1 MSCYVRNIIPRWA
14 VIGWLITTCTSN
26 VAGSNAKLALFYDW
40 LFFDAEKDNIM
51 NIEPAILVMHNSMR
65 SHPAVT
71 ATLLDFLCRIIPNFY
86 PALSDKVRAGIFSS
100 LQQILEKRVLP
111 SLGPLF
117 DSKNLD
123 RDLRVMV
130 REVFKEFCVPPSEG
144 VKTEEFPSIPTPLN
158 MKDEPV
164 GLGGPHINHASSPIN
179 NHVGVESEPMF
190 SDDDEDRR
198 AEEDN
203 VIEDEEKV
211 DDDEDDD
218 DIPLGERTSQSL
230 TLLSY
235 AYLKLCFDL
244 LTIKTKVR
252 LKDKPSDDKSPSL
265 DPELVQQLDG
275 EFRRAVESLHV
286 EKDNEAREQFD
297 DKVFP
302 KEMSDESIEDS
313 IGRPLFVM
321 FRNVVQ
327 MPDDSRRL
335 LLLNLLGEMATQRP
349 QIGYLLLYFLKA
361 CKLNEAKAQVYI
373 DLAQSLEKDLEK
385 CLLADLKLCQ
395 EDDVELFC
403 WLVPEV
409 YTQFPQVAVGHAQ
422 LLSLVVSTVD
432 ASQLQCLVCHILQ
445 GRLVMFRADSFRAL
459 LSASLSWETYEQ
471 YCLWQLVTAH
481 GIPIDY
487 VLPILPRLEFS
498 TNAEA
503 LTSILLMLKQER
515 PTAELLKHLLSR
527 EVRPPG
533 DVFVL
538 STLKYWC
545 REHEEKLGELISA
558 LLSSRYPNTSPN
570 KRKRGGGGKGN
581 ATSGPPTA
589 DQVLFFVL
597 GHLDQL
603 RQSSCRLY
611 GLDSIQ
617 RALQQAQASCSD
629 SQRKRFGD
637 LFALAE
643 VDEVE
648 TTSKKRGVVGRKGK
662 GAGAK
667 SRAPAREVSDT
678 SEESSEGHFSFHH
691 SSPALSFILYNF
703 LSLGRSSSLLPYP
716 GTFLLP
722 SLFSSSLQLCLSR
735 NISFLPSIFSSS
747 LLYSL
752 QLPFSGSFF

>member
-1 MSCYVRNIIPRWA
+1 MIRGNQGKA
-14 VIGWLITTCTSN
+14 
-26 VAGSNAKLALFYDW
+26 
-40 LFFDAEKDNIM
+40 
-51 NIEPAILVMHNSMR
+51 
-65 SHPAVT
+65 
-71 ATLLDFLCRIIPNFY
+71 
-86 PALSDKVRAGIFSS
+86 
-100 LQQILEKRVLP
+100 
-111 SLGPLF
+111 
-117 DSKNLD
+117 
-123 RDLRVMV
+123 
-130 REVFKEFCVPPSEG
+130 
-144 VKTEEFPSIPTPLN
+144 
-158 MKDEPV
+158 
-164 GLGGPHINHASSPIN
+164 
-179 NHVGVESEPMF
+179 
-190 SDDDEDRR
+190 
-198 AEEDN
+198 
-203 VIEDEEKV
+203 
-211 DDDEDDD
+211 
-218 DIPLGERTSQSL
+218 
-230 TLLSY
+230 
-235 AYLKLCFDL
+235 
-244 LTIKTKVR
+244 KVR

-265 DPELVQQLDG
+265 DPELVQQLEG

-286 EKDNEAREQFD
+286 EKDNEARCQAMERLVQLVLQEDDLDTDIMTTLGSCLCHVLREQFD

-361 CKLNEAKAQVYI
+361 WPGEFLGPEI
-373 DLAQSLEKDLEK
+373 DSSRNTIPPA
-385 CLLADLKLCQ
+385 LL
-395 EDDVELFC
+395 
-403 WLVPEV
+403 PE
-409 YTQFPQVAVGHAQ
+409 G
-422 LLSLVVSTVD
+422 L
-432 ASQLQCLVCHILQ
+432 

-515 PTAELLKHLLSR
+515 SVHVTILFRLTSLTPAEHDLGLPAKLSEQLDTEPTAELLKHLLSR

-589 DQVLFFVL
+589 DQVL

-678 SEESSEGHFSFHH
+678 SEESSEEEEIVKPKHAKKRKKVI
-691 SSPALSFILYNF
+691 PV
-703 LSLGRSSSLLPYP
+703 
-716 GTFLLP
+716 
-722 SLFSSSLQLCLSR
+722 
-735 NISFLPSIFSSS
+735 
-747 LLYSL
+747 
-752 QLPFSGSFF
+752 GSDSD

>member
-1 MSCYVRNIIPRWA
+1 MLQYLATQESQSLRCDLIRFIVGVIHPTNELLCSDIIPRWA
-14 VIGWLITTCTSN
+14 VIGWLITTCTSS

-51 NIEPAILVMHNSMR
+51 NIGDVLAHIK
-65 SHPAVT
+65 
-71 ATLLDFLCRIIPNFY
+71 IIPNFY

-144 VKTEEFPSIPTPLN
+144 VKMEEFPSIPTPPN

-179 NHVGVESEPMF
+179 NHVGGESEPMF

-203 VIEDEEKV
+203 VIEDEENV

-218 DIPLGERTSQSL
+218 DIPL
-230 TLLSY
+230 
-235 AYLKLCFDL
+235 A
-244 LTIKTKVR
+244 KVR

-286 EKDNEAREQFD
+286 EKDNEARCQAMERLVQLVLQEDDLDTDIMTTLGSCLCHVLREQFD

-302 KEMSDESIEDS
+302 KEMSDEVLSMKCAQQTHCRDTTPCYRSIEDS

-558 LLSSRYPNTSPN
+558 LLSSRLPQHIP
-570 KRKRGGGGKGN
+570 
-581 ATSGPPTA
+581 
-589 DQVLFFVL
+589 
-597 GHLDQL
+597 
-603 RQSSCRLY
+603 
-611 GLDSIQ
+611 
-617 RALQQAQASCSD
+617 QQA
-629 SQRKRFGD
+629 
-637 LFALAE
+637 
-643 VDEVE
+643 E
-648 TTSKKRGVVGRKGK
+648 TRWRRKGQC
-662 GAGAK
+662 
-667 SRAPAREVSDT
+667 D
-678 SEESSEGHFSFHH
+678 
-691 SSPALSFILYNF
+691 
-703 LSLGRSSSLLPYP
+703 
-716 GTFLLP
+716 
-722 SLFSSSLQLCLSR
+722 
-735 NISFLPSIFSSS
+735 
-747 LLYSL
+747 
-752 QLPFSGSFF
+752 